1 VISGDA
7 RGLVLVI
14 DDETVNIEILAAA
27 LEQECEVIFATS
39 GAQGIELATSSQPDL
54 ILLDVLMPEMD
65 GYAVFA
71 HLKAVPA
78 TAAIP
83 VIFVTGRNDSAAE
96 VYGLELGAADYISKP
111 LSTQVVRVRV
121 RNQLELKRARDD
133 LFRRAVTDGLTGL
146 PNRRRFDE
154 TLLQEFHRLTRNAGW
169 LSIVILDVDFF
180 KLFNDHYGHIL
191 GDECLHRIGAV
202 LREATKRAADLP
214 ARFGGEEFALIL
226 PDTDL
231 AGAIRVAE
239 TVREGVLRLEID
251 HIRSTVAPQV
261 TVSIG
266 VGAAICKAGETPL
279 SILARA
285 DMQLYAAKAAG
296 RNRIV
301 PANAG

>member
-1 VISGDA
+1 VNSGDA

-14 DDETVNIEILAAA
+14 DDETANIEILAAA
-27 LEQECEVIFATS
+27 LEGECEVIFATS
-39 GAQGIELATSSQPDL
+39 GAQGIELAASSRPDL

-65 GYAVFA
+65 GYAVIG
-71 HLKAVPA
+71 HLKGKRA
-78 TAAIP
+78 TASIP
-83 VIFVTGRNDSAAE
+83 VIFVTGRNDSDAE

-121 RNQLELKRARDD
+121 RNQLELKRARDE
-133 LFRRAVTDGLTGL
+133 LYRRAVTDGLTGL

-154 TLLQEFHRLTRNAGW
+154 ALLQEFQRLTRSGGW
-169 LSIVILDVDFF
+169 LSVVILDVDCF

-191 GDECLHRIGAV
+191 GDECLRRIGSV
-202 LREATKRAADLP
+202 LREATMRAADLP
-214 ARFGGEEFALIL
+214 ARYGGEEFALIL

-239 TVREGVLRLEID
+239 SVRQGIRRLEID
-251 HIRSTVAPQV
+251 HLRSTVASQV
-261 TVSIG
+261 TASIG
-266 VGAAICKAGETPL
+266 VGAAKCVAGETPL
-279 SILARA
+279 SILAQA

-296 RNRIV
+296 RNRTA